1 MIKCQIEDNNKEQ
14 TWRVYFVVNLKSH
27 NYFFMIQTTNERRKC
42 FRHNVIGTSYVPDI
56 YKRNT
61 KESCKQNT

>member
-27 NYFFMIQTTNERRKC
+27 NFFFMIQTTNESRKC
-42 FRHNVIGTSYVPDI
+42 FRHNVIGTGYVPDI

-61 KESCKQNT
+61 KESY